1 MPPTRG
7 NAWSGVLAME
17 ALNNPL
23 GLLPN
28 HTAAHRDA
36 TANAVALYLRHT
48 REYAADPAAT
58 GDIEQW
64 AAGRDHRARPVPAG
78 YIGPWA
84 SERDYAAE
92 RDRLAHGS
100 RADHV
105 GHGGALIAAANR
117 QAEAD
122 Y

>member
-1 MPPTRG
+1 MI
-7 NAWSGVLAME
+7 
-17 ALNNPL
+17 ALNTPL
-23 GLLPN
+23 DLLPDI
-28 HTAAHRDA
+28 TPAHRA
-36 TANAVALYLRHT
+36 AGPRTLESYLQHA
-48 REYAADPAAT
+48 REYAADPDVT

-92 RDRLAHGS
+92 RDRWAHGS

-105 GHGGALIAAANR
+105 GHGGALIAA
-117 QAEAD
+117 
-122 Y
+122 